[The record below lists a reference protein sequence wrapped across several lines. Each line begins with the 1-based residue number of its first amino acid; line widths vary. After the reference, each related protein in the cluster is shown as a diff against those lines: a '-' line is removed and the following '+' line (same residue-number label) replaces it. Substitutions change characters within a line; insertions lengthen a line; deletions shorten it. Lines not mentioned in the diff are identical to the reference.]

1 MNKRAMMK
9 PPLIVIVCVSL
20 IIVCTQMVQSFQDV
34 GGGFGTSWLEQH
46 GSKPG
51 SSSDTSQSLWNWGA
65 NPKGYLTLN
74 GTLYPPG
81 YWPQYYYPSDWTS
94 VDPIIINNTKLGN
107 YISPNLLASN
117 SNYQDAW
124 LTSQLSGRPVVVI
137 NTPHGTLF

>member
-1 MNKRAMMK
+1 MK
-9 PPLIVIVCVSL
+9 PSLTAIVCLSL
-20 IIVCTQMVQSFQDV
+20 IMVCMQTTHSFQDM
-34 GGGFGTSWLEQH
+34 GGNLGTSWLEQH

-51 SSSDTSQSLWNWGA
+51 SSNDTSQSLWDWGA
-65 NPKGYLTLN
+65 TPKGYLTLN

-94 VDPIIINNTKLGN
+94 ASPIIINNTNLYD
-107 YISPNLLASN
+107 YISPNLLAPN

-137 NTPHGTLF
+137 NIPRGTLF